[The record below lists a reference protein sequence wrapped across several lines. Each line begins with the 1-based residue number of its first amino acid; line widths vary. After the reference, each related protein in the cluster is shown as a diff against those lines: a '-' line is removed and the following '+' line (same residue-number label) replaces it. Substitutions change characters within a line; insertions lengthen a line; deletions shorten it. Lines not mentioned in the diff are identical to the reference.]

1 MKCGLCRYYKNNRC
15 NYGAYAGVSY
25 KDTNKTEDSEACL
38 YFDNILLYQLQ
49 EAKTGEEFYDIAAKI
64 EKDYFVY
71 RKRGYAEIDSLWLVD
86 AKGHKYG
93 NPAALTLYLGK
104 IGDDAYIGYNVKD
117 GYHTGKCLLRK
128 AASFLEI
135 KQE

>member
-1 MKCGLCRYYKNNRC
+1 MATKSSGNKNTKQPITPKIVL
-15 NYGAYAGVSY
+15 A
-25 KDTNKTEDSEACL
+25 TE
-38 YFDNILLYQLQ
+38 
-49 EAKTGEEFYDIAAKI
+49 EERKKALATAIAKI